1 MRTGVQDQPGCVSK
15 LVLNKEYTEHKVQLR
30 KYSNG
35 RDPPKPTFNVSTGE
49 FPPYSPLLE
58 SLL

>member
-1 MRTGVQDQPGCVSK
+1 MRTGVQDKPGCVSK
-15 LVLNKEYTEHKVQLR
+15 LVLNKEYTEHKVQL

-35 RDPPKPTFNVSTGE
+35 RDPHKPTFNVSTGE
-49 FPPYSPLLE
+49 FPEYSPLLE